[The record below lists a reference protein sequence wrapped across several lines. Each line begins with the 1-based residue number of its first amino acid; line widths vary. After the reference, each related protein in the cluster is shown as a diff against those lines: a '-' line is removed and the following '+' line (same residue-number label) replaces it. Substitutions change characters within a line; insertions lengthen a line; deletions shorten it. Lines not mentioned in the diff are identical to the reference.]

1 MSEFYAKAVLKMV
14 SVTLTGDPQ
23 GLPYDLFEIL
33 VVLVL
38 EHTSEQQ
45 KVEIGLTSQLSIAK

>member
-14 SVTLTGDPQ
+14 SVTLSEDPH
-23 GLPYDLFEIL
+23 GLPKDLFDIL

-45 KVEIGLTSQLSIAK
+45 RAEIGL